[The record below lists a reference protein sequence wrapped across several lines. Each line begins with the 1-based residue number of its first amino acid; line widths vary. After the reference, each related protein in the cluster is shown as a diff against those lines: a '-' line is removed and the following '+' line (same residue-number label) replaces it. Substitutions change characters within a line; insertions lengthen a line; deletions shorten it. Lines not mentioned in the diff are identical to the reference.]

1 MRPLPPSQPE
11 SDAWVVAGPK
21 SALARLSP
29 LIDAHSSCRSVRVV
43 EINTLSA
50 QQLHSELRLQP
61 QTQLQQMPQSQIL
74 QDQIPRLPINDAASL
89 LIIGDPRRSPRTAL
103 PGIFVRAANGRR
115 IPTGWLPDV
124 GDRLSDYARAAAEV
138 QLRTNS
144 EVRPHRNEVQI
155 RRINEARLH
164 QIVKPQPRPIRE
176 PQFPAIDTAT
186 PGPFVLLGEF
196 SPRALQWAEW
206 FSAELPKQSAIFQ
219 WTAERITRPNLITG
233 LRFGAGA
240 AFYFGHGTPN
250 GWFGYGGFD
259 KSDALA
265 SRGRP
270 IGCIIS
276 FSCSVARRP
285 AHSLSFCED
294 LVLSGLCAAAI
305 GSTRPSLHHRN
316 VEWSLAFAQIL
327 RRRRATTLCDL
338 LSDPALP
345 LPALNSYRILGDP
358 MAQLIG
364 HPECA
369 SHSKKIFAPAPTD
382 ALPIIPLSQPLEF
395 QPIDQQL

>member
-1 MRPLPPSQPE
+1 M
-11 SDAWVVAGPK
+11 
-21 SALARLSP
+21 
-29 LIDAHSSCRSVRVV
+29 
-43 EINTLSA
+43 
-50 QQLHSELRLQP
+50 
-61 QTQLQQMPQSQIL
+61 
-74 QDQIPRLPINDAASL
+74 QDDDASL

-115 IPTGWLPDV
+115 IPTGCLPDV

-138 QLRTNS
+138 QLRSIPEPQLPNESHLHPINDARLRPTNS
-144 EVRPHRNEVQI
+144 
-155 RRINEARLH
+155 
-164 QIVKPQPRPIRE
+164 
-176 PQFPAIDTAT
+176 PA

-196 SPRALQWAEW
+196 APRALQWAEW
-206 FSAELPKQSAIFQ
+206 FSNELPDHSIFQ
-219 WTAERITRPNLITG
+219 WTAERITRPNLISG

-259 KSDALA
+259 ESDALA

-285 AHSLSFCED
+285 NLSGSACRPVHNSARCSTDSVGDHSQSSARPPAQSLNQNLSFCED

-305 GSTRPSLHHRN
+305 GSTRLSLHHRN
-316 VEWSLAFAQIL
+316 VEWSLALAQIL
-327 RRRRATTLCDL
+327 HRRHATTLCDL

-364 HPECA
+364 DPECA
-369 SHSKKIFAPAPTD
+369 SHSRKIFAPAPTD
-382 ALPIIPLSQPLEF
+382 TLPILPLSDLWSFSRWENNSDQAKGLLSASLCPLWLKPLADTRPDSNQPNLFRPPWRTF
-395 QPIDQQL
+395 QPPSALVIKGVAKAVS

>member
-1 MRPLPPSQPE
+1 MRPPPPSQPE
-11 SDAWVVAGPK
+11 GAWVVAGPK

-29 LIDAHSSCRSVRVV
+29 LIEAHSRRRPVRVV
-43 EINTLSA
+43 EITTLSA
-50 QQLHSELRLQP
+50 QQLHSQP
-61 QTQLQQMPQSQIL
+61 QMQPHLRPQQQKRQQQIPQPPIL
-74 QDQIPRLPINDAASL
+74 QDQIPQLPINDAASL

-115 IPTGWLPDV
+115 IPVGWLPDV

-138 QLRTNS
+138 QLR
-144 EVRPHRNEVQI
+144 
-155 RRINEARLH
+155 H
-164 QIVKPQPRPIRE
+164 QAE
-176 PQFPAIDTAT
+176 PQFPATNTAA
-186 PGPFVLLGEF
+186 PGPFILLGEF

-206 FSAELPKQSAIFQ
+206 FSDDLPKQSAIFQ
-219 WTAERITRPNLITG
+219 WTAERITRPNLISG

-270 IGCIIS
+270 IGCIVS

-327 RRRRATTLCDL
+327 RRRRAITLCDL

-345 LPALNSYRILGDP
+345 LPALNSYRLLGDP

-382 ALPIIPLSQPLEF
+382 ALPIIPLSQPLGF

>member
-29 LIDAHSSCRSVRVV
+29 LIDAHSRCRPVRVV
-43 EINTLSA
+43 ETSALSA
-50 QQLHSELRLQP
+50 QQLQ
-61 QTQLQQMPQSQIL
+61 QIL
-74 QDQIPRLPINDAASL
+74 QEQIPRLPINAAASL

-115 IPTGWLPDV
+115 IPTGWLPDA
-124 GDRLSDYARAAAEV
+124 GDRLTDYAHAAAEV
-138 QLRTNS
+138 QLRTIP
-144 EVRPHRNEVQI
+144 EP
-155 RRINEARLH
+155 
-164 QIVKPQPRPIRE
+164 PRQKEEQHPTTDS
-176 PQFPAIDTAT
+176 A
-186 PGPFVLLGEF
+186 PGPFLLLGEF

-206 FSAELPKQSAIFQ
+206 FSDELPNQSAIFQ
-219 WTAERITRPNLITG
+219 WTAERITRPNLISG

-259 KSDALA
+259 KSDAIA

-270 IGCIIS
+270 LGCIIS

-285 AHSLSFCED
+285 NQSPAQSLSFCEE

-305 GSTRPSLHHRN
+305 GSTRLSLHHRN

-327 RRRRATTLCDL
+327 HRRRATTLCDL

-364 HPECA
+364 DPECA

-382 ALPIIPLSQPLEF
+382 TLPIIPLSQPLGFQPMGF